1 MHRLIE
7 VKLFFGKSHCF
18 VYLSNTFDF
27 GREMSRCIL
36 QKPSTSSA
44 SSTFSV
50 ATSAF
55 EATTVAVTTGKCPAA
70 GNGTAFTAQAV
81 TQGVLRRE
89 RKNEVRGGATFSHL
103 RRGTFLNHFKTL
115 YKRKRRK
122 VLEMSNRYKLI
133 NYCQ

>member
-36 QKPSTSSA
+36 QKPSAA
-44 SSTFSV
+44 SFAFSV
-50 ATSAF
+50 ASSSF

-70 GNGTAFTAQAV
+70 GNGAALSAQAV
-81 TQGVLRRE
+81 TQGVLEGRN
-89 RKNEVRGGATFSHL
+89 KYG
-103 RRGTFLNHFKTL
+103 
-115 YKRKRRK
+115 
-122 VLEMSNRYKLI
+122 
-133 NYCQ
+133 